1 MTLASILIVAAA
13 LALIFLVRITVSA
26 IQQRSAAGLVQQ
38 LEPIDLEAFR
48 NLTDSVEEEY
58 LRRRL
63 PASEFRTVQRARL
76 RAMAAYV
83 RSAGRNAVMLV
94 RIGQRALA
102 GNDAET
108 AQAARELVGN
118 AVLLRRNATFV
129 LFRIYVAMAWPNAG
143 LAADPIL
150 HDYERLNG
158 SAMLLGRLQ
167 HPASPG
173 RISGVS

>member
-1 MTLASILIVAAA
+1 MTLAIVLVIAAV
-13 LALIFLVRITVSA
+13 LGLIFLVRITVSA
-26 IQQRSAAGLVQQ
+26 IHQRSGAILAQQ

-48 NLTDSVEEEY
+48 NLTDSVETEY

-83 RSAGRNAVMLV
+83 HAAGRNAVVLIRM
-94 RIGQRALA
+94 GQSAAA
-102 GNDAET
+102 GNDVQT
-108 AQAARELVGN
+108 VQAARELVGN
-118 AVLLRRNATFV
+118 AVLLRRNATFA
-129 LFRIYVAMAWPNAG
+129 LFRIYVALAWPNAG
-143 LAADPIL
+143 LAAGPVL

-167 HPASPG
+167 NPASPG
-173 RISGVS
+173 RISAIS

>member
-1 MTLASILIVAAA
+1 MTLAIVLVIAAA
-13 LALIFLVRITVSA
+13 LGLIFLVRVTVLGA
-26 IQQRSAAGLVQQ
+26 QQRSGTGQGQQ

-48 NLTDSVEEEY
+48 NLVDPAETEY
-58 LRRRL
+58 LRRRM

-76 RAMAAYV
+76 RATAAYV
-83 RSAGRNAVMLV
+83 RAAGRNAVVLV
-94 RIGQRALA
+94 RIGQSALA
-102 GNDAET
+102 GYDAQT

-118 AVLLRRNATFV
+118 AVLLRRNATFA
-129 LFRIYVAMAWPNAG
+129 LFRIYVVLAWPNAG

-167 HPASPG
+167 NPAATR
-173 RISGVS
+173 RISAIS